1 MKRQP
6 CTVTHL
12 AFVLFASTVLGVLG
26 CALSRLRKT
35 GHMYRLGKPIVS
47 LSQNTYLK
55 GILALLAVEIHV
67 PQWFIDILSRAF
79 DVRADAA
86 FALSFVMVFDLLSG
100 IYASWWKKS
109 SELDRFAY
117 PSEFFYSYKLRE
129 SIVKIGEYIAILM
142 LLTVASNVWSVEVGW
157 AQRWTYMM
165 IFFTEAWSTRENFQ
179 HAPVTAIFDRLRS
192 VYEKKNPGKS
202 SLNLEND
209 DSNE

>member
-1 MKRQP
+1 
-6 CTVTHL
+6 
-12 AFVLFASTVLGVLG
+12 
-26 CALSRLRKT
+26 
-35 GHMYRLGKPIVS
+35 MYRLGKPIVS

-55 GILALLAVEIHV
+55 GILALLAVEVRV

-100 IYASWWKKS
+100 VYASWWKKS
-109 SELDRFAY
+109 RELDRLAY

-202 SLNLEND
+202 SLNLESD